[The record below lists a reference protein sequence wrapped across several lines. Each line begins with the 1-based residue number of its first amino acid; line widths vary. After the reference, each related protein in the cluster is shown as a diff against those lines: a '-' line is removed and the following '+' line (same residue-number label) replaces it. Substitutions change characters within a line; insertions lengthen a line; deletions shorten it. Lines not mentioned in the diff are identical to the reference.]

1 VRSVRGRTFW
11 TKPKISEDIRKTVM
25 TDLESKFDDY
35 YTVRMANYP
44 IEERYLT
51 ASQAITTNADV

>member
-1 VRSVRGRTFW
+1 
-11 TKPKISEDIRKTVM
+11 M
-25 TDLESKFDDY
+25 ADLESKFDDY

-51 ASQAITTNADV
+51 ASQAITTNAGV

>member
-1 VRSVRGRTFW
+1 
-11 TKPKISEDIRKTVM
+11 M
-25 TDLESKFDDY
+25 ADLESKFDDY

-51 ASQAITTNADV
+51 VSQAITTNASV